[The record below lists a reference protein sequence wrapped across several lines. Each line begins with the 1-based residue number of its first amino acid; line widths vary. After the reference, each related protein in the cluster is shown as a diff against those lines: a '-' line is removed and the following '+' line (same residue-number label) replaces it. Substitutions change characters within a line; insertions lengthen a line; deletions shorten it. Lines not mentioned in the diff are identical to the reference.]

1 MPVFSRFRA
10 IPLRSRAIP
19 AISARFHLDQ
29 AGTTMNAT
37 NATRGAI
44 MNAQVVRGT
53 VKFFL
58 ALRGYG
64 FAVPEGAEPG
74 ARDVYL
80 HWSQI
85 VDQDQP
91 GRKTLAPGQVIQFQ
105 IVRGKNG
112 RLAAINIQSADI
124 AG

>member
-1 MPVFSRFRA
+1 
-10 IPLRSRAIP
+10 
-19 AISARFHLDQ
+19 
-29 AGTTMNAT
+29 
-37 NATRGAI
+37 
-44 MNAQVVRGT
+44 MNAQLIRGT

-58 ALRGYG
+58 APRGYG

-74 ARDVYL
+74 ERDVYL

-85 VDQDQP
+85 VDPDQP
-91 GRKTLAPGQVIQFQ
+91 GRKTLAPGQVVQFQ

-112 RLAAINIQSADI
+112 RLAAINIQPAEF

>member
-1 MPVFSRFRA
+1 
-10 IPLRSRAIP
+10 
-19 AISARFHLDQ
+19 
-29 AGTTMNAT
+29 
-37 NATRGAI
+37 

-74 ARDVYL
+74 ERDVYL

-112 RLAAINIQSADI
+112 RLAAINIQSADS

>member
-1 MPVFSRFRA
+1 
-10 IPLRSRAIP
+10 
-19 AISARFHLDQ
+19 
-29 AGTTMNAT
+29 
-37 NATRGAI
+37 

-74 ARDVYL
+74 ERDVYL

-85 VDQDQP
+85 VDRDQP
-91 GRKTLAPGQVIQFQ
+91 GRKTLASGQVVQFQ

-112 RLAAINIQSADI
+112 KLAAINIQPAEI